1 MSIKDSFTEDEWFL
15 LSSTP
20 ALIGASMSAADSSG
34 VIGTVKEM
42 TASMRATVSAQKD
55 FTNSELIQ
63 ALLKRS
69 ENWDEAKEKLSD
81 YREKTKDKLEQ
92 SNIKSADQLQ
102 TQMLEDVQQCVALVD
117 EKCSAEDARIYK
129 EWSLKVADAV
139 AAAAKEGGFLGIG
152 GTRISENEKVLL
164 AKVQSTLGID
174 ASTMI
179 A

>member
-42 TASMRATVSAQKD
+42 TASMRATVDAQQGYSD
-55 FTNSELIQ
+55 SELIQ
-63 ALLKRS
+63 ALLKKS
-69 ENWDEAKEKLSD
+69 ENWDEAKEKISD

-102 TQMLEDVQQCVALVD
+102 AQMLDDVKKCVALVD
-117 EKCSAEDARIYK
+117 DKCTADDARTYE

-152 GTRISENEKVLL
+152 GTRISDNEKALL
-164 AKVQSTLGID
+164 AKIQTALGID
-174 ASTMI
+174 ANILI